1 MKTLL
6 PRLALSLIISFAALD
21 AATFEGRVTL
31 GMKSGKDK
39 EMVIAYAMKPGLC
52 RMEPQMEGAERMA
65 SIINWS
71 KMEMIMLMEEQ
82 KMYMLMPMK
91 GAVNRAAETAG
102 SHDAKVVK
110 TGETETILG
119 YLCEKY
125 ITTEKNETVEMWVTD
140 KLGTFMGMSAQGGGS
155 PMSGMFGG
163 GGRGK
168 RGGAGAGWEEA
179 IKGKEGF
186 FPLRVVGKN
195 AKGKETFRMEAKSIE
210 PGSLPDSLFAPP
222 ADFQKFQMPNLGDMF
237 RPN

>member
-6 PRLALSLIISFAALD
+6 PRLALFLTFSTAALT
-21 AATFEGRVTL
+21 AATFEGRITL

-52 RMEPQMEGAERMA
+52 RMEPQMEGAEGMA

-82 KMYMLMPMK
+82 KMYMVMPMK
-91 GAVNRAAETAG
+91 GAVNRAAEAAG
-102 SHDAKVVK
+102 THDAKVVK

-125 ITTEKNETVEMWVTD
+125 VTTEKNDTVEMWVTD

-155 PMSGMFGG
+155 PMGGMFGG

-168 RGGAGAGWEEA
+168 RSGGGASWEEA

-195 AKGKETFRMEAKSIE
+195 AKGKETFRMEAKSVE

-222 ADFQKFQMPNLGDMF
+222 ADYQKFQMPSLGDMF